1 MELKKSPLHHRTA
14 AAILDAAA
22 HLLAANPDASMAD
35 VAAAA
40 SVSRAT
46 LYRYFFD
53 RDALIEAVAA
63 HATADASARLADA
76 GLDRVPVEEAIQRMV
91 RALLAASDHYGLLIR
106 EHVEADPNDAHRVVV
121 EPIRAV
127 FARGIDEGVLRQ
139 NLPVDALVAFFGY
152 ALLAAGKINEQGNL
166 GLEETSALTA
176 SIFLDGARAR

>member
-1 MELKKSPLHHRTA
+1 MELKNSPLHHRTA

-46 LYRYFFD
+46 LYRLLRSRRAVRRGSRRTRD
-53 RDALIEAVAA
+53 RRRERSPSRRR
-63 HATADASARLADA
+63 T
-76 GLDRVPVEEAIQRMV
+76 DRVPVEEAIQRMV

-127 FARGIDEGVLRQ
+127 
-139 NLPVDALVAFFGY
+139 
-152 ALLAAGKINEQGNL
+152 
-166 GLEETSALTA
+166 TA
-176 SIFLDGARAR
+176 